1 MDKILKNALKKI
13 GEFSVKNKGT
23 VFFLGLVLILI
34 SLVGASRVSMSMGMD
49 DYIDEES
56 QTNKDWQLL
65 QEKFG
70 KGNEIFIKI
79 ETENEIYEVE
89 NMEMIEDIYQGLYD
103 TEKFTFVTSPA
114 HPVKSGPGQGELLE
128 EKDGI
133 INSIQ
138 KTRENHRTADVMI
151 QSLIPDEN
159 TGIIIAQYGNLEV
172 EGSRLGGLIPISQE
186 EVVEKEVKNALEQVE
201 IPEEAS
207 LTVTG
212 APIFEEAAFGLM
224 LPEMIELFGY
234 AIIVIVIVVF
244 LIMKNKVGRKREVA
258 LPFITTAITIL
269 AMTGFMGFLGYDFNA
284 IMLGVLPVALG
295 LSIDYG
301 LQVQSRFLEE
311 RESGEDLVDSATAT
325 TARTGKALLF
335 AMATTLIGLGALL
348 ISEVPPVRQFGVT
361 AGFSILVAMILSVTL
376 LISLLSLFSE
386 RKSTARKENLLE
398 SKICSFS
405 TFVCKRKVLFLTFFG
420 IIVLLGLLAYPRVE
434 TTQEMFDYWPEI
446 EEKNNLENLEDLVQ
460 SPKIIHAIVEFE
472 NNPYNPEYFS
482 KIYEF
487 ESELED
493 LKHVN
498 TVLSPARAMIM
509 GEGAIPEDGE
519 EFSKLLESENKVDR
533 PPTLGRNIEDYGN
546 KVLVQMFIE
555 DIEGK
560 PVRTLINEIEE
571 VTDQKLEADLAI
583 TGKPVLNRVVIE
595 NVTADLTKMTVLS
608 FSLVLAFLSIV
619 LWSVKYSFIL
629 VFGVSVSAVALT
641 TGSMYI
647 FGIPWNPLT
656 VTVASII
663 LGIGV
668 DYGVHIYERYLEE
681 KTDSVLEAI
690 TKSTSKK
697 ARPILGSG
705 LTTMLGFG
713 VLIISDFP
721 VLANFGKAIV
731 LAMIFALASTFLI
744 LPPLMFLADK
754 D

>member
-1 MDKILKNALKKI
+1 MNRTIKNTLEKI
-13 GEFSVKNKGT
+13 GAFSVENKG
-23 VFFLGLVLILI
+23 VIFFLGLILVLVSLI
-34 SLVGASRVSMSMGMD
+34 GASRVSMSMGMD
-49 DYIDEES
+49 DYIDEDS
-56 QTNKDWQLL
+56 QTNKEWQML
-65 QEKFG
+65 QEEFG

-79 ETENEIYEVE
+79 ETKNEIYEVE
-89 NMEMIEDIYQGLYD
+89 NVEMIEEIYQGLYD

-128 EKDGI
+128 EKEKV

-138 KTRENHRTADVMI
+138 ATRENHRTADVMI
-151 QSLIPDEN
+151 QSLIPNEN
-159 TGIIIAQYGNLEV
+159 TGIIIAQYGNVEV

-186 EVVEKEVKNALEQVE
+186 EIVEKEVKNTLQQVE
-201 IPEEAS
+201 IPEEVS

-234 AIIVIVIVVF
+234 AMIVIVIVVF
-244 LIMKNKVGRKREVA
+244 LVMKNKVGRKREIA
-258 LPFITTAITIL
+258 LPFITTAITLL

-295 LSIDYG
+295 LGIDYG

-311 RESGEDLVDSATAT
+311 REYGENLVDSATAA
-325 TARTGKALLF
+325 TASTGKALLF

-361 AGFSILVAMILSVTL
+361 AGFSILVAMILSITL
-376 LISLLSLFSE
+376 LISLLSLFSK
-386 RKSTARKENLLE
+386 RGASTKKKDLLE
-398 SKICSFS
+398 DKICTFS

-420 IIVLLGLLAYPRVE
+420 VIALLGLLAYPRVE

-446 EEKNNLENLEDLVQ
+446 EEKNDLENLEDLVQ
-460 SPKIIHAIVEFE
+460 SPKIVHAIVEFE
-472 NNPYNPEYFS
+472 DNPYNSEYFS
-482 KIYEF
+482 KVYEF
-487 ESELED
+487 GFELED

-509 GEGAIPEDGE
+509 GEGAIPEDEE
-519 EFSKLLESENKVDR
+519 EFSKLLESETKVDR
-533 PPTLGRNIEDYGN
+533 PPTLGRDFKDYGN

-571 VTDQKLEADLAI
+571 VAGQNLEADVAI

-608 FSLVLAFLSIV
+608 FSLVLAFLSLV

-668 DYGVHIYERYLEE
+668 DYGVHIHERYLEE
-681 KTDSVLEAI
+681 KTAVLEAI
-690 TKSTSKK
+690 TKATSKK

-705 LTTMLGFG
+705 LTTMFGFG
-713 VLIISDFP
+713 VLIVSDFP